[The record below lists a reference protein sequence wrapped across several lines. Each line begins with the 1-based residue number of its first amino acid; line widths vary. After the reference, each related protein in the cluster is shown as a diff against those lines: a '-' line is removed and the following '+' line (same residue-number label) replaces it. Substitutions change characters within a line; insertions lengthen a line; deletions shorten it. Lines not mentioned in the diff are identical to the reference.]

1 MGYVKLM
8 LHFKTPQ
15 KPAINKPILPRRNV
29 AVFTDRGMGLLSVG
43 GWKNLAEVLKDYKL
57 PYERGVR

>member
-8 LHFKTPQ
+8 LQPKTSQ
-15 KPAINKPILPRRNV
+15 KPASNKPILPHEVV
-29 AVFTDRGMGLLSVG
+29 ANLVDRGVGLLSVG

>member
-1 MGYVKLM
+1 M
-8 LHFKTPQ
+8 LQPKTSQ

-29 AVFTDRGMGLLSVG
+29 AVFTDRGVGLLSVG